1 MQSRAFKSATSL
13 ALLAILLVPHITV
26 RASPDEDN
34 YPNKPVKLI
43 VPFAV
48 GGAVDIIGRQMGLA
62 LTESLKSSF
71 VVENRPGAGG
81 LVALESVANATADGY
96 TLAVGAAGPLTMSP
110 SLYAGTHKFDPLT
123 RLKPIIWYASTPGV
137 LIVGP
142 TVKADS
148 VQALVA
154 ESRQSP
160 SPMDMGSAGS
170 GSINHLMGEFFQKK
184 AGVTWTHIPFKG
196 SAPALTELMSGR
208 IQVMMDIV
216 PTAAPLLSSGKVKI
230 LAVTTPKR
238 STMLPQTPT
247 LMELGFKDFDVS
259 SWISLMAPAGTPNA
273 VVHKLH
279 DALEQAL
286 KASDVRAR
294 LTNIGAEPEGGP
306 PERVTQRMGVELTR
320 WATIIKESGATAD

>member
-1 MQSRAFKSATSL
+1 
-13 ALLAILLVPHITV
+13 
-26 RASPDEDN
+26 
-34 YPNKPVKLI
+34 
-43 VPFAV
+43 
-48 GGAVDIIGRQMGLA
+48 
-62 LTESLKSSF
+62 
-71 VVENRPGAGG
+71 
-81 LVALESVANATADGY
+81 
-96 TLAVGAAGPLTMSP
+96 
-110 SLYAGTHKFDPLT
+110 
-123 RLKPIIWYASTPGV
+123 
-137 LIVGP
+137 
-142 TVKADS
+142 
-148 VQALVA
+148 
-154 ESRQSP
+154 
-160 SPMDMGSAGS
+160 
-170 GSINHLMGEFFQKK
+170 
-184 AGVTWTHIPFKG
+184 
-196 SAPALTELMSGR
+196 
-208 IQVMMDIV
+208 MMDIV